1 MFFIILEKMEVD
13 NNDENVKKLFLDFVF
28 VVEIFVS
35 LSGILGFI
43 FGFKFVIES
52 ILFGLVVVSFVV
64 VCSSL

>member
-1 MFFIILEKMEVD
+1 MEVD